1 MTSEFA
7 GGLRSDFKLRTENMM
22 VNFNDIMETITMI
35 QEENLDIRTIT
46 MGISLLDCADSD
58 IDVSCQKIYDKI
70 TAKAAR
76 LVEVGESIEKK
87 YGIPIVNKRI
97 SVTPI
102 AMLVAASGGD
112 PVKYAKTLDK
122 AAKKV
127 GVNFIGGFSAL
138 VQKGFSAGDRE
149 LIEAIPRAL
158 AETEFVCSSVN
169 IGSTKAGIN
178 MDAVK
183 LMGEAVKKT
192 AELTKDNQCIGAAKL
207 VVFCNAPED
216 NPFMAG
222 AFHGPGEPDVVLNV
236 GVSGPGVVRS
246 ALAKLPEDA
255 PLNEVAE
262 LIKKTAFKITR
273 MGQLVGTEASKML
286 DVPFG
291 IIDLSLAPTPAVGD
305 SVAYILEEIG
315 LQQCGTHGTTAAL
328 AMLNDAVKK
337 GGVMASSSVGGL
349 SGAFIPVT
357 EDAGMIDAA
366 RKGVLSIEKLEAMTA
381 VCSVGLDMIIV
392 PGETQSSTISAIIAD
407 EAAIGMVNSKTT
419 AVRVIPAIGLSE
431 GEELDVGGL
440 LGQGPVMKLR
450 PESSAKMIA
459 RGGRI
464 PAPMQSLKN

>member
-1 MTSEFA
+1 M
-7 GGLRSDFKLRTENMM
+7 L
-22 VNFNDIMETITMI
+22 NFNDIMETITMI

-58 IDVSCQKIYDKI
+58 IDRSCEKVYKKIYEK
-70 TAKAAR
+70 AKD
-76 LVEVGESIEKK
+76 LVKTGEAIERK
-87 YGIPIVNKRI
+87 YKIPIVNKRI

-102 AMLVAASGGD
+102 SMLVAVSGGD
-112 PVKYAKTLDK
+112 PVKYALTLDRV
-122 AAKKV
+122 AKDV

-158 AETEFVCSSVN
+158 AATDFVCSSVN

-183 LMGEAVKKT
+183 IMGNVVREA
-192 AELTKDNQCIGAAKL
+192 AELTKERQCVGAAKL

-222 AFHGPGEPDVVLNV
+222 AFHGVGEPDVVLNV
-236 GVSGPGVVRS
+236 GVSGPGVVRA
-246 ALAKLPEDA
+246 ALAKLPDDA

-273 MGQLVGTEASKML
+273 MGQLVGAEASRML
-286 DVPFG
+286 GVPFG

-305 SVAYILEEIG
+305 SVAHILEEIG
-315 LQQCGTHGTTAAL
+315 LEQCGTHGTTAAL

-357 EDAGMIDAA
+357 EDAGMIAAA
-366 RKGVLSIEKLEAMTA
+366 RSGVLSIEKLEAMTA
-381 VCSVGLDMIIV
+381 VCSVGLDMIVI
-392 PGETQSSTISAIIAD
+392 PGETPAETISAIIAD

-419 AVRVIPAIGLSE
+419 AVRVIPAIGLKE
-431 GEELDVGGL
+431 GEELDFGGL
-440 LGQGPVMKLR
+440 LGSGPIMKIR
-450 PESSAKMIA
+450 SQSSAKMIT